1 MNSKEDILKI
11 VGNETFLFAN
21 NKDKIM
27 ILKNVKVEP
36 CFFIYNSQKYRPI
49 VYNKIT
55 NKKCNQCDQ
64 IITKYDY

>member
-1 MNSKEDILKI
+1 MVHPKNVLLSLFAHSHVVPNLYSFLSCDEDILKI

-36 CFFIYNSQKYRPI
+36 LGLLY
-49 VYNKIT
+49 
-55 NKKCNQCDQ
+55 
-64 IITKYDY
+64 IIK